1 MQLIVPSLSQT
12 IRDKAMTGLFFH
24 VILLHMSIYFTV
36 FMAMLTRDQ
45 LDHLCML
52 TALELT
58 EEEKVALLPQLSA
71 ILDFVGQLDQC
82 VLDDEGSDATPELVY
97 QPTALSAEPNRTPD
111 LLVNI
116 RHHIV
121 NSMPHLKTGL
131 SKE

>member
-1 MQLIVPSLSQT
+1 
-12 IRDKAMTGLFFH
+12 
-24 VILLHMSIYFTV
+24 
-36 FMAMLTRDQ
+36 MLTRDQ

-58 EEEKVALLPQLSA
+58 EEEKIALLPQLSA

-82 VLDDEGSDATPELVY
+82 VVDEQSEDLAADLVY
-97 QPTALSAEPNRTPD
+97 QPTAFPAEQNRTSD

-121 NSMPHLKTGL
+121 NSMPQLKTGL